1 MRTRQAPLCPSCE
14 RPVTDGAALCPYCG
28 EPLAGSGRL
37 GRAAPALFFL
47 GLLALC
53 AIPAACFDF
62 PLALADLRMAVA
74 DLFGLGVGDDV
85 WRMVLRGLA
94 LLLVFLPIGR
104 PAVGVPLPPGVGEI
118 AAGILWRLL
127 LLVDGA
133 LIGTVF
139 TEGTAWPACLFG
151 LVVFDACA
159 FGVRL
164 YRLGWQ
170 AFAALLLVGLAA
182 L

>member
-28 EPLAGSGRL
+28 EPLPGL
-37 GRAAPALFFL
+37 GRFGHATPVLFLL
-47 GLLALC
+47 GVLALC
-53 AIPAACFDF
+53 VLPAACFDF
-62 PLALADLRMAVA
+62 PFAPADLRMAVT

-85 WRMVLRGLA
+85 WRMILRGLA
-94 LLLVFLPIGR
+94 LLLVFLPFGR
-104 PAVGVPLPPGVGEI
+104 PAVGAPVPPGVGEI

-139 TEGTAWPACLFG
+139 AEGIAWTAYLFG
-151 LVVFDACA
+151 IVVFAACA
-159 FGVRL
+159 CGVRL